1 MNKAYTDIEQ
11 SMKLAEILPIES
23 ADHHYVRKVTDFMG
37 KPVDGEWSHPKYG
50 NPNSKYAHYIVQN
63 FTTYETI
70 PCWSLVALLSVFSLP
85 RLMLDEQE
93 DGERGWFVCH
103 YTDDMRYDS
112 YYRDEPIDACYN
124 LILQLKE
131 KNLL

>member
-11 SMKLAEILPIES
+11 SRKLAEILPIES
-23 ADHHYVRKVTDFMG
+23 ADMG
-37 KPVDGEWSHPKYG
+37 WDVFVD
-50 NPNSKYAHYIVQN
+50 NSARCLPINDWDLHKDGSNGVK
-63 FTTYETI
+63 FI
-70 PCWSLVALLSVFSLP
+70 PAWSLAALLSVFSLP

-93 DGERGWFVCH
+93 DGERGWLVSH
-103 YTDDMRYDS
+103 YTDDTRYDS

-131 KNLL
+131 KDLL